1 MGNMF
6 MGLHRI
12 DDVVHHID
20 IVKYKLMR
28 LQTIF
33 DVQTRINI
41 INYREGDGSI
51 LMTPE
56 LRLDQIRS
64 LQAVSKNVSKIA
76 STNKSPAPSQST
88 HNHHHH
94 HGSAA
99 DSKKSKK
106 KRISEWQLHMN
117 HLFLF
122 DLHYAFRM

>member
-1 MGNMF
+1 MF

-28 LQTIF
+28 LPTIF

-51 LMTPE
+51 FMTPE

-64 LQAVSKNVSKIA
+64 
-76 STNKSPAPSQST
+76 
-88 HNHHHH
+88 
-94 HGSAA
+94 
-99 DSKKSKK
+99 
-106 KRISEWQLHMN
+106 
-117 HLFLF
+117 
-122 DLHYAFRM
+122 